1 MLKNSLNKNESKDF
15 RIGTFPTKFIFS
27 RFDDNINILNNGL
40 DGLALSFESY
50 LWRNSYFDNY
60 LKQLFFV

>member
-1 MLKNSLNKNESKDF
+1 MLKNSMNKNESKDC

-40 DGLALSFESY
+40 DRLALSFESY
-50 LWRNSYFDNY
+50 L
-60 LKQLFFV
+60 